1 VRGLNV
7 DFVEWMQKS
16 RGGRGG
22 GGGGSLE
29 STLSSTGG
37 RLFSRDQSTSSSM
50 SVSWPPLSPD
60 MGSHRAKDCLQPG
73 SPTGSAR
80 SLHHTPHVS
89 HTPLFMVQMQQG
101 STRLVPHTTRSQ
113 VRTYVRHDSCMC
125 ASSIAGAALDLKVP
139 HQSLPHKSLI
149 CAT

>member
-1 VRGLNV
+1 MWILLSGCRSQGEGGEGGEGV
-7 DFVEWMQKS
+7 FS
-16 RGGRGG
+16 RVHVVVLAGDC
-22 GGGGSLE
+22 
-29 STLSSTGG
+29 
-37 RLFSRDQSTSSSM
+37 FSRDQSTSSSM
-50 SVSWPPLSPD
+50 SVSSPPLSPN

-139 HQSLPHKSLI
+139 HKPLPHKSLT